1 MSKLRQQRPPN
12 DVLIAIMNSRE
23 DWAIL
28 HEQLWYRIPE
38 DKAPSI
44 VKKGELK
51 ILAFYHTTVFKND
64 LKWKIVKYG
73 VVKSVEIVSRQDLF
87 PDEPAELSKK
97 ADRRYYKI
105 ELEKLETFE
114 EPIVSHRGHRLT
126 FVTTSKVR
134 FMTYKDLNY
143 LFNSSPLEDDL
154 FKKFLDDK
162 IPAERQWWIK
172 APNNQDYFLDFAIF
186 CKNRN
191 INVECDGNAY
201 HNEPDQIHYDKT
213 RNNELERMGWSVL
226 RYTTKHLTELKT
238 ASMENLYA
246 TINQNGGYLT
256 AAEPET
262 PYYTEKE
269 KAQLNLFAEAQ
280 KPYQKK
286 EK

>member
-1 MSKLRQQRPPN
+1 MSKQRPPN
-12 DVLIAIMNSRE
+12 DVLIAIMNSQK

-28 HEQLWYRIPE
+28 HQQLWYRIPV

-51 ILAFYHTTVFKND
+51 ILAFYHTAKFKEE

-73 VVKSVEIVSRQDLF
+73 VVKSIELVTRQDLF

-97 ADRRYYKI
+97 ADRLYYKI
-105 ELEKLETFE
+105 ELEKLETFD

-126 FVTTSKVR
+126 FVTTSEAR
-134 FMTYKDLNY
+134 FRKYKELNY

-154 FKKFLDDK
+154 FKVFLDNN
-162 IPAERQWWIK
+162 ISAERQWWIE
-172 APNNQDYFLDFAIF
+172 APNKQHYFLDFAIF
-186 CKNRN
+186 CKNRH

-201 HNEPDQIHYDKT
+201 HNEPEQVHYDKT

-226 RYTTKHLTELKT
+226 RYTTKHLTEQKE
-238 ASMENLYA
+238 ASLQNLYA
-246 TINQNGGYLT
+246 TINQNGGFLT

-262 PYYTEKE
+262 GNYIQQNTP
-269 KAQLNLFAEAQ
+269 QLNLFTEPQA
-280 KPYQKK
+280 PYGKK
-286 EK
+286 KV